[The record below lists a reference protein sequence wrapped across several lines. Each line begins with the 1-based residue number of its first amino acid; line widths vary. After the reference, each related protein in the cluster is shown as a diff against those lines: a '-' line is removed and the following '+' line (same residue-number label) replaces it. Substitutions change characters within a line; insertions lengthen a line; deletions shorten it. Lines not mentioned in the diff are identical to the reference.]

1 MKKGSVGRPK
11 KLRSL
16 EKKNSRWGW
25 FFIAPWLVGITVF
38 FAWPMLETAVYSF
51 SKLSVGAGGFDKLFV
66 GLDNYMYFFTK
77 DTYFLSYLGESIGS
91 SLPQVL
97 IIIAFSTLIALVL
110 KENFPGRGLA
120 RAVFFFPVII
130 ASGAVMNILQSQVM
144 MTSSTTEVTK
154 GYLFKAP
161 DLVEVFGEL
170 GMPEQVLNSITDIVN
185 QVFDLTWKSGVQI
198 LLMLA
203 AVNNIPTSFYE
214 VANMEGAT
222 QWEKFWKVTLPTISP
237 TLLVVVIYSLID
249 GFMDYGN
256 KVMQL
261 LSSYYTNNNYS
272 YSATIGVIYC
282 VSILLLI
289 GLVYKILSRWIFYS
303 VDG

>member
-110 KENFPGRGLA
+110 KEKFPGRGRA

-144 MTSSTTEVTK
+144 MTSSTTEVTQ

>member
-144 MTSSTTEVTK
+144 MTSSTTEVTQ

>member
-1 MKKGSVGRPK
+1 M
-11 KLRSL
+11 
-16 EKKNSRWGW
+16 
-25 FFIAPWLVGITVF
+25 
-38 FAWPMLETAVYSF
+38 YSF

-144 MTSSTTEVTK
+144 MTSSTTEVTQ

-256 KVMQL
+256 KVMQM

>member
-1 MKKGSVGRPK
+1 MKKGSAGRPK

-51 SKLSVGAGGFDKLFV
+51 SKLSVGAGGFDKSFV

-110 KENFPGRGLA
+110 KEKFPGRGLA

-144 MTSSTTEVTK
+144 MTSSTTEVTQ

>member
-130 ASGAVMNILQSQVM
+130 ACGAVMTILQSQVM
-144 MTSSTTEVTK
+144 MTSSTTEVTQ

>member
-144 MTSSTTEVTK
+144 MTSSTTEVTQ

-256 KVMQL
+256 KVMQM